1 MEVPPDAV
9 PWYCTT
15 PAGEHFGPLS
25 APELRQLYEAG
36 SLPPEASFCTEGMS
50 EWLPL
55 GDVAAALGI
64 DLAAA
69 AAAQRRAEEATWVAA
84 QQAMQQQAQLYEQQQ
99 APAAAA
105 QQQQLYEQQV
115 AEERREWYYVDAYQ
129 QTFGPVATVDL
140 RAMHQA
146 GALPD
151 DALFSTE
158 GLAGWLPF
166 PQIAG
171 YLGLDARAA
180 GQQWAHSQW
189 RDAVGAE
196 RQHFERA
203 VVEADARRQI
213 EREAE
218 AGAAEAARAQAL
230 LSDGL
235 GSSGRMGFLGRGAR

>member
-1 MEVPPDAV
+1 MVLRGRL
-9 PWYCTT
+9 
-15 PAGEHFGPLS
+15 PA
-25 APELRQLYEAG
+25 
-36 SLPPEASFCTEGMS
+36 
-50 EWLPL
+50 
-55 GDVAAALGI
+55 D
-64 DLAAA
+64 
-69 AAAQRRAEEATWVAA
+69 
-84 QQAMQQQAQLYEQQQ
+84 
-99 APAAAA
+99 
-105 QQQQLYEQQV
+105 
-115 AEERREWYYVDAYQ
+115 
-129 QTFGPVATVDL
+129 FGPVATVDL

-180 GQQWAHSQW
+180 GQQWAGSQW

-218 AGAAEAARAQAL
+218 ARAAEAARAQAL

-235 GSSGRMGFLGRGAR
+235 GSSGRRGFLGRGAR